1 MKAEESKDTKLVEEN
16 NTNFKKE
23 EKVSNLKETA
33 VIGASA
39 ILGGTA
45 TAAAIRI
52 MDEPVSP
59 KHNDGPKPP
68 SSPIGSEQETEIS
81 STSIQ
86 EQEEEIEVLP
96 EPKPI
101 VSNINEDGVMEESLI
116 EEELVC
122 GLAEPDIILGEEDI
136 IIEDG
141 LIDGLPNDIGY
152 INDQDILLADIDDG
166 IITDDLGDNIHQD
179 LIDTIDLA

>member
-39 ILGGTA
+39 ILGGAA
-45 TAAAIRI
+45 TAAAMKI
-52 MDEPVSP
+52 MDKPVSP
-59 KHNDGPKPP
+59 EHNDDPKPP
-68 SSPIGSEQETEIS
+68 SSPIGPEQETEIP
-81 STSIQ
+81 STPIQ
-86 EQEEEIEVLP
+86 EQEEEQEVLP
-96 EPKPI
+96 EPEPI
-101 VSNINEDGVMEESLI
+101 VSNINEDDVMEVGLI
-116 EEELVC
+116 EEEELVC
-122 GLAEPDIILGEEDI
+122 GLVEPDIILGEEDI
-136 IIEDG
+136 IIDG
-141 LIDGLPNDIGY
+141 LIDGLPNDTGY
-152 INDQDILLADIDDG
+152 INEQDILLTDING